1 MIKGLAGSAGVKVS
15 GGDTSVPYIPM
26 NHENPIQGM
35 IRVWGTDLQVFTG
48 TSWAVMPS
56 SYATV
61 TLDERTLTLLDWA
74 RKKMIEEEALIS
86 LPNDHPAVII
96 ARQNVNR
103 ANRELARAKE
113 QLKITEILSQDEFTT
128 S

>member
-48 TSWAVMPS
+48 TSWTVMPS

-74 RKKMIEEEALIS
+74 RKKMTEEEALIS

-103 ANRELARAKE
+103 ANQELARAKE
-113 QLKITEILSQDEFTT
+113 QLKITEILSQDEKTT